1 MIPTPG
7 GKKIAEKKPEIEAQ
21 SADGEKSIA
30 EIIGNPE
37 HTASAEFLSELES
50 VIDEMMFEHQDATTG
65 PNAQNEPPADPS
77 EGGATNASVAAEYEI
92 EKSKETFEVTLGQA
106 TEEMDPGI
114 DLDPIRP
121 EQEDPVGGLPDLAL
135 EKEADTETGEES
147 EIEKKPESHRSNKIV
162 TLGKAPKNGKD
173 PRKPGEEAGV
183 AKALKKKKITQ
194 AELKPIPKRENTRQA
209 EKKAHPKTINPKP
222 SAASAKEAIKPVS
235 KEPHEVAGVTE
246 ALKKAKINQAGL
258 KPIPKK
264 KDTRQAEKKAHPK
277 TISPKPVAVGAKEAI
292 KPVSNARSPRDFIF
306 RRKKQ
311 NRAPGSKEGRKT
323 RRAVWLIGGVLIVT
337 GIVFSYRLVFP
348 DKQTPPTLREKLAQ
362 PMTTF
367 KIKQPVAAVE
377 KALKPKPDLKIK
389 QSIAPP
395 ENSVPE
401 AAAISRDA
409 PGPVADITTAM
420 VRPTAKVEVPK
431 VATKTPVAVRPPI
444 LPPARAYP
452 YSIHATSYRSR
463 EAAEI
468 DIQQFRQV
476 GLPAFWVKVD
486 LGEKGIWYRVFCGYF
501 KTAEAAQKAIKQ
513 KQLRGARSYPCRYAN
528 FIGAYSS
535 ASQLEKERRVLADR
549 GYAPYVIRQ
558 DNGTHLLFL
567 GGHTLRRD
575 TEKFASELSARG
587 IRSTVVQR

>member
-1 MIPTPG
+1 VNKHEESIQDPATRSNGSNEDSAAIDHRQAPERAVRMIPTPG

-222 SAASAKEAIKPVS
+222 
-235 KEPHEVAGVTE
+235 
-246 ALKKAKINQAGL
+246 
-258 KPIPKK
+258 
-264 KDTRQAEKKAHPK
+264 
-277 TISPKPVAVGAKEAI
+277 VAVGAKEAI

-337 GIVFSYRLVFP
+337 GIVFSHRLFLP
-348 DKQTPPTLREKLAQ
+348 IKQTPPALREKLAQ

-367 KIKQPVAAVE
+367 KIKQPVAAVK

-389 QSIAPP
+389 QLIAPP

-409 PGPVADITTAM
+409 PGLVADITTAM
-420 VRPTAKVEVPK
+420 VRLTAAVEMPK

-444 LPPARAYP
+444 LPAAGAYP
-452 YSIHATSYRSR
+452 YSIHAASYESR

-468 DIQQFRQV
+468 DIQQYRQA

-486 LGEKGIWYRVFCGYF
+486 LGKKGIWYRVFGGYF
-501 KTAEAAQKAIKQ
+501 KSAEAAQKAIKQ
-513 KQLRGARSYPCRYAN
+513 KQLRDARSYPCRYAN

-567 GGHTLRRD
+567 GGHKSQRN